1 MQDSV
6 ESKWRNPIKLWPMW
20 IHRSENKPNQ
30 GSENH
35 HHSEVTKAM
44 WWDEVSQKCEQKDQT
59 KDKNVSGLEGLV
71 SL

>member
-1 MQDSV
+1 
-6 ESKWRNPIKLWPMW
+6 MW